1 MGSATRP
8 EVSAFERRA
17 LISLQYPS
25 VAILGCSDSRVPIEI
40 VFDHG
45 LGDIFVIRVA
55 GNCLDTTTTASLQ
68 YAINHL
74 RVKVIVVMGH
84 EGCGALKVPY
94 PTLAP
99 LPMHFCAS
107 TSHLSCVRLV
117 RSAWSTCAMRENR
130 LCLLPRVSSCSPL
143 LSIPL
148 RSLPTPTRRTGGK
161 PPN

>member
-84 EGCGALKVPY
+84 EGCGALKVPWSS
-94 PTLAP
+94 LAP
-99 LPMHFCAS
+99 FFMPWHQDLAS
-107 TSHLSCVRLV
+107 EL
-117 RSAWSTCAMRENR
+117 RETVIYR
-130 LCLLPRVSSCSPL
+130 YG
-143 LSIPL
+143 L
-148 RSLPTPTRRTGGK
+148 RGVK
-161 PPN
+161 VQ